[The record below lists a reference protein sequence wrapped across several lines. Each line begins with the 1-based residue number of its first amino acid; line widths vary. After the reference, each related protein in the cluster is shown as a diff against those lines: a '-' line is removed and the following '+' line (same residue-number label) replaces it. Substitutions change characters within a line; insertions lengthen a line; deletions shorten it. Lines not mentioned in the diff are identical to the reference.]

1 MCLIIQQQP
10 HNLTAA
16 QLWEHYMTFLQNR
29 NQQRAFTKQCQTP
42 TERAT
47 DPKPLTQFQTSAILP
62 PYYKRRANDP
72 KP

>member
-1 MCLIIQQQP
+1 
-10 HNLTAA
+10 
-16 QLWEHYMTFLQNR
+16 MTFLQNR